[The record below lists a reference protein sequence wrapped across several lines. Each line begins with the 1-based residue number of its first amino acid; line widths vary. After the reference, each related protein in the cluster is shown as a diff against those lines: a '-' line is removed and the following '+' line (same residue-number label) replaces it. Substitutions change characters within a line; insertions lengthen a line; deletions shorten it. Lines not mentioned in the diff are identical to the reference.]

1 VGHRVLI
8 AAELQA
14 LIEPD
19 QLAGLDVT
27 WLRADDP
34 IPKGDYVAIVPLLSR
49 WVGGTEFKRL
59 QRLRLVANCAVG
71 HDNVD
76 LVAAELRG
84 VTVTNTPDVL
94 TDATADLAWALI
106 LACARRVVE
115 GTELV
120 KSGRWAGWHPGLLLG
135 VELRGRTLGLFGAG
149 RVGQA
154 VGRRAVPFGM
164 RIRYTARN
172 PRPQFERA
180 TGAVRV
186 EFTRLLKESDVL
198 SLHVPVVPETAG
210 IINADALRRMKPSA
224 ILINT
229 ARGRLIREEALAVAL
244 EEGRL
249 GAAGLDV
256 YIEEPAIHPQL
267 VAAPRTVLLPHLGN
281 ATLDARRQMAAVAL
295 GNVQALLRGDP
306 PLTPVF
312 RLKIGQSVA
321 RWRARRP
328 GALVRW
334 DGALLLLKPARGSRV
349 ERPLLH
355 DPRAPGRG
363 HPKPSW
369 GESKQGWSSKRS
381 SGLLGGRFT
390 AQSV

>member
-1 VGHRVLI
+1 MGHRVLI

-249 GAAGLDV
+249 GAARLDV

-321 RWRARRP
+321 R
-328 GALVRW
+328 
-334 DGALLLLKPARGSRV
+334 
-349 ERPLLH
+349 
-355 DPRAPGRG
+355 
-363 HPKPSW
+363 
-369 GESKQGWSSKRS
+369 
-381 SGLLGGRFT
+381 
-390 AQSV
+390 